1 MKKFLFSLILVL
13 FSAINVSALTTY
25 KGGKNVLPEPLPESA
40 GQLIYEEM
48 GCAICHGHQGG
59 GDGFLAEGLSPK
71 PRNFT
76 DLEKMSRLSDMTMYE
91 SIRNGIPETAMPAW
105 SLTDDQIF
113 DTISYIKT
121 FLADSQMT
129 IAVCINEQRK
139 IDVHNLNLE
148 GKYKIAV
155 DREQFLT
162 VVSSKNLI
170 LIQPKDID
178 VLRYLKKTD
187 RKLIRTHVM
196 VAGEGQNGD
205 TALIVVRISD
215 CFK

>member
-1 MKKFLFSLILVL
+1 MKKILFSLILL
-13 FSAINVSALTTY
+13 SFAIDVSALTTY
-25 KGGKNVLPEPLPESA
+25 KGGINVLPEPLPESA

-48 GCAICHGHQGG
+48 GCPICHGHQGG

-71 PRNFT
+71 PRDFA
-76 DLEKMSRLSDMTMYE
+76 DLEVMSRLSDMTMFQ
-91 SIRNGIPETAMPAW
+91 SIRHGIPGTAMPAW
-105 SLTDDQIF
+105 SLSDEQIW
-113 DTISYIKT
+113 DVISYVKT

-139 IDVHNLNLE
+139 IDVDNLNLE
-148 GKYKIAV
+148 GKYQISI

-162 VVSSKNLI
+162 AASSKNQI
-170 LIQPKDID
+170 LIQPKGIN
-178 VLRYLKKTD
+178 VLRYLKKTR

-196 VAGEGQNGD
+196 VADEGQNGD

-215 CFK
+215 CLK

>member
-1 MKKFLFSLILVL
+1 MKKILFILILL
-13 FSAINVSALTTY
+13 FFAIDVSALTNY
-25 KGGKNVLPEPLPESA
+25 KGGTNILPEPLPDSA

-48 GCAICHGHQGG
+48 GCSICHGHQGG
-59 GDGFLAEGLSPK
+59 GDGFMAEGLTPK

-76 DLEKMSRLSDMTMYE
+76 DFKVMSRLSDMTMFQ
-91 SIRNGIPETAMPAW
+91 SIRHGMPGTAMPAW
-105 SLTDDQIF
+105 NLSDEQIW
-113 DTISYIKT
+113 DVISYVKT

-148 GKYKIAV
+148 GKYQISL

-162 VVSSKNLI
+162 AVSSKNLI
-170 LIQPKDID
+170 LIQPKGIN

-187 RKLIRTHVM
+187 RKFIRTHLM
-196 VAGEGQNGD
+196 VADEGQSGD
-205 TALIVVRISD
+205 TALIVVRISN

>member
-1 MKKFLFSLILVL
+1 MKKTLFILILL
-13 FSAINVSALTTY
+13 FFAIDVSALTTY
-25 KGGKNVLPEPLPESA
+25 KGGTNILPEPLPDSA

-48 GCAICHGHQGG
+48 GCSICHGHQGG
-59 GDGFLAEGLSPK
+59 GDGFMAEGLTPK

-76 DLEKMSRLSDMTMYE
+76 DFKVMSRLSDMTMFQ
-91 SIRNGIPETAMPAW
+91 SIRHGMPGTAMPAW
-105 SLTDDQIF
+105 NLSDEQIW
-113 DTISYIKT
+113 DVISYVKT

-148 GKYKIAV
+148 GKYQISL

-162 VVSSKNLI
+162 AVSSKNLI
-170 LIQPKDID
+170 LIQPKGIN

-196 VAGEGQNGD
+196 VADEGQSGD
-205 TALIVVRISD
+205 TALIVVRISN

>member
-1 MKKFLFSLILVL
+1 MKKFLFSLILL
-13 FSAINVSALTTY
+13 SFAINVSALTTY
-25 KGGKNVLPEPLPESA
+25 KGGTNILPEPLPDSA

-48 GCAICHGHQGG
+48 GCSICHGHQGG
-59 GDGFLAEGLSPK
+59 GDGFMAEGLTPK

-76 DLEKMSRLSDMTMYE
+76 DFKVMSRLADITMFQ
-91 SIRNGIPETAMPAW
+91 SIRHGMPGTAMPAW
-105 SLTDDQIF
+105 NLSDEQIW
-113 DTISYIKT
+113 DVISYVKT

-129 IAVCINEQRK
+129 IALCINEQRK

-148 GKYKIAV
+148 GKYQISL

-162 VVSSKNLI
+162 AVSSKNLI
-170 LIQPKDID
+170 LIQPKGIN

-196 VAGEGQNGD
+196 VADEGQSGD
-205 TALIVVRISD
+205 TALIVVRISN

>member
-1 MKKFLFSLILVL
+1 MKKFLFSLILL
-13 FSAINVSALTTY
+13 SFAIDVSALTTY
-25 KGGKNVLPEPLPESA
+25 KGGINVLPEPLPESA

-48 GCAICHGHQGG
+48 GCPICHGHQGG

-71 PRNFT
+71 PRDFA
-76 DLEKMSRLSDMTMYE
+76 DLEVMGRLSDMTMFQ
-91 SIRNGIPETAMPAW
+91 SIRHGMPGTAMPAW
-105 SLTDDQIF
+105 NLSDEQIW
-113 DTISYIKT
+113 DVISYVKT

-129 IAVCINEQRK
+129 IALCINEQRK

-148 GKYKIAV
+148 GKYQISI

-162 VVSSKNLI
+162 AVSSKNLI
-170 LIQPKDID
+170 LIQPKGIN

-196 VAGEGQNGD
+196 VADEGQNGD
-205 TALIVVRISD
+205 IGLIVVRISD